1 MYTKYP
7 IPNNKTM
14 NIEEILNRV
23 DNVKPESNY
32 WFVRTDY
39 GKYFDEFVEN
49 RYIAI
54 GWDFLSLFELKNKN
68 EDYIRTKII
77 KEEKINVSTFGGKV
91 KVSTIYNKISTFISL
106 KKDDVVVIPSKNS
119 DELAFGRIVDD
130 YAYEDENAKEFRKRH
145 KVEWFALKSMRDL
158 NPIFF
163 KVKSNQH
170 TISNIT
176 DYAPHIDRV
185 MGRLFKKNDKT
196 HFVLNIESPEDIK
209 YDDLEI
215 LMRNIKTLVG
225 NINDKFGFNDNLD
238 EFYVKI
244 SLQSKGSLELI
255 KTGKALTILAFI
267 LSLTSCNNNEPI
279 DDMIQKFMFE
289 NEQLLSQTNEVIN
302 NLKINT
308 RELTEPFINEHG
320 D

>member
-1 MYTKYP
+1 
-7 IPNNKTM
+7 M
-14 NIEEILNRV
+14 NIEQILSRV

-39 GKYFDEFVEN
+39 GKYFNEFVEN

-54 GWDFLSLFELKNKN
+54 GWDFLSLLEFKNRSKEVLKA
-68 EDYIRTKII
+68 RII
-77 KEEKINVSTFGGKV
+77 KEEKIDASTFGGKV
-91 KVSTIYNKISTFISL
+91 KVSTIYNKIIAFISL
-106 KKDDVVVIPSKNS
+106 KKDDVVIIPSKNS
-119 DELAFGRIVDD
+119 DYLAFGRIVDEL
-130 YAYEDENAKEFRKRH
+130 AYEDINAKEFRKRR

-185 MGRLFKKNDKT
+185 MGVLFKKSDKT
-196 HFVLNIESPEDIK
+196 HYVLNIENPDDIK

-215 LMRNIKTLVG
+215 LMRNIKTLVR
-225 NINDKFGFNDNLD
+225 NINDKFGFNDDLD

-255 KTGKALTILAFI
+255 KTGKGLIILAFI
-267 LSLTSCNNNEPI
+267 LSLTSCKNNNEPI
-279 DDMIQKFMFE
+279 DDKIQEFMIE
-289 NEQLLSQTNEVIN
+289 NEEILSKTDEVIN

-308 RELTEPFINEHG
+308 QELTEPFISEYG

>member
-1 MYTKYP
+1 
-7 IPNNKTM
+7 M
-14 NIEEILNRV
+14 NIEQILSRV

-39 GKYFDEFVEN
+39 GKYFNEFVEN

-54 GWDFLSLFELKNKN
+54 GWDFLSLLDVKNKSA
-68 EDYIRTKII
+68 EVLKAKII
-77 KEEKINVSTFGGKV
+77 KEEKIDASTFGGKV
-91 KVSTIYNKISTFISL
+91 KVSTIYNKIIAFISL
-106 KKDDVVVIPSKNS
+106 KKDDVVIIPSKNS
-119 DELAFGRIVDD
+119 DYLAFGRIVDEH
-130 YAYEDENAKEFRKRH
+130 AYEDGNAKEFRKRR

-185 MGRLFKKNDKT
+185 MGVLFKKNDKT
-196 HFVLNIESPEDIK
+196 HYVLNIESPDDIK

-215 LMRNIKTLVG
+215 LMRNIKTLVRD
-225 NINDKFGFNDNLD
+225 INDKFGFNDDLD

-255 KTGKALTILAFI
+255 KTGKGLIILAFI
-267 LSLTSCNNNEPI
+267 LSLTSCRNNDEPV
-279 DDMIQKFMFE
+279 DDKIREFMIE
-289 NEQLLSQTNEVIN
+289 NEQILSKTDEVIN

-308 RELTEPFINEHG
+308 QELTEPFINEYG

>member
-1 MYTKYP
+1 M
-7 IPNNKTM
+7 
-14 NIEEILNRV
+14 
-23 DNVKPESNY
+23 
-32 WFVRTDY
+32 
-39 GKYFDEFVEN
+39 
-49 RYIAI
+49 
-54 GWDFLSLFELKNKN
+54 
-68 EDYIRTKII
+68 II
-77 KEEKINVSTFGGKV
+77 
-91 KVSTIYNKISTFISL
+91 
-106 KKDDVVVIPSKNS
+106 
-119 DELAFGRIVDD
+119 
-130 YAYEDENAKEFRKRH
+130 NAKEFRKRR

-185 MGRLFKKNDKT
+185 MGVLFKKSDKT
-196 HFVLNIESPEDIK
+196 HYVLNIENPDDIK

-215 LMRNIKTLVG
+215 LMRNIKTLVR
-225 NINDKFGFNDNLD
+225 NINDKFGFNDDFD

-255 KTGKALTILAFI
+255 KTGKGLIILAFI
-267 LSLTSCNNNEPI
+267 LSLTSCKNNNEPI
-279 DDMIQKFMFE
+279 DDKIQEFMIE
-289 NEQLLSQTNEVIN
+289 NEEILSKTDEVIN

-308 RELTEPFINEHG
+308 QELTEPFISEYG

>member
-1 MYTKYP
+1 MY
-7 IPNNKTM
+7 NNPSKNKIM

-39 GKYFDEFVEN
+39 GKYFNEFVEN

-54 GWDFLSLFELKNKN
+54 GWDFLSLFELQNKN
-68 EDYIRTKII
+68 EEYVRAKII
-77 KEEKINVSTFGGKV
+77 KEEKIDVSTFGGKV
-91 KVSTIYNKISTFISL
+91 KLSTIYNKIGTFLSL

-130 YAYEDENAKEFRKRH
+130 HAFEDGNAKEFRKRR

-185 MGRLFKKNDKT
+185 MGVLFQKSDKT
-196 HFVLNIESPEDIK
+196 HYVLNIENPDDIK

-225 NINDKFGFNDNLD
+225 NINDKFGFDDDLD

-255 KTGKALTILAFI
+255 KTGKALIILAFI
-267 LSLTSCNNNEPI
+267 LSLTSCKNNNELI
-279 DDMIQKFMFE
+279 DDKIQEFMIE
-289 NEQLLSQTNEVIN
+289 NEQILSKTDEVIN
-302 NLKINT
+302 NLRINT
-308 RELTEPFINEHG
+308 QELTEPFINEHG
-320 D
+320 N

>member
-1 MYTKYP
+1 
-7 IPNNKTM
+7 M
-14 NIEEILNRV
+14 NIEEILSRV

-39 GKYFDEFVEN
+39 GKYFEEFVEN

-54 GWDFLSLFELKNKN
+54 GWDFLSLYELENKN
-68 EDYIRTKII
+68 EEYIRAKII
-77 KEEKINVSTFGGKV
+77 KEEEIDVSTFGGKV
-91 KVSTIYNKISTFISL
+91 KVSTIYNKIKTFISL
-106 KKDDVVVIPSKNS
+106 KKDDVVIIPSKNS
-119 DELAFGRIVDD
+119 DELAFGRIIDER
-130 YAYEDENAKEFRKRH
+130 AYENGNVKEFRKQR
-145 KVEWFALKSMRDL
+145 KVEWFVRKCMRDL

-185 MGRLFKKNDKT
+185 MGVLFKKNDKT
-196 HFVLNIESPEDIK
+196 HYVLNIENPDDIK

-215 LMRNIKTLVG
+215 LMRNIKTLVR
-225 NINDKFGFNDNLD
+225 NINNEFDFNENLD

-255 KTGKALTILAFI
+255 KTGKSLVIFAFV
-267 LSLTSCNNNEPI
+267 LSLISCRNNNDPV
-279 DDMIQKFMFE
+279 DDKIQKFMQE
-289 NEQLLSQTNEVIN
+289 NEQILSKTDEVIT

-308 RELTEPFINEHG
+308 QEIIEPFINEHG
-320 D
+320 N

>member
-1 MYTKYP
+1 
-7 IPNNKTM
+7 M
-14 NIEEILNRV
+14 NIEQILSRV

-39 GKYFDEFVEN
+39 GKYFNEFVEN

-54 GWDFLSLFELKNKN
+54 GWDFLSLLEFKNRSKEVLKA
-68 EDYIRTKII
+68 KII
-77 KEEKINVSTFGGKV
+77 KEEKIDASTFGGKV
-91 KVSTIYNKISTFISL
+91 KVSTIYNKIIAFISL
-106 KKDDVVVIPSKNS
+106 KKDDVVIIPSKNS
-119 DELAFGRIVDD
+119 DYLAFGRIVDEL
-130 YAYEDENAKEFRKRH
+130 AYEDINAKEFRKRR

-185 MGRLFKKNDKT
+185 MGVLFKKSDKT
-196 HFVLNIESPEDIK
+196 HYVLNIENPDDIK

-215 LMRNIKTLVG
+215 LMRNIKTLVR
-225 NINDKFGFNDNLD
+225 NINDKFGFNDDLD

-255 KTGKALTILAFI
+255 KTGKGLIILAFI
-267 LSLTSCNNNEPI
+267 LSLTSCKNKNEPI
-279 DDMIQKFMFE
+279 DDKIQEFMIE
-289 NEQLLSQTNEVIN
+289 NEKILSKTDEVIN

-308 RELTEPFINEHG
+308 QELTEPFH
-320 D
+320 